1 MILYGFLLQPQL
13 LGYLFVFEMLLP
25 THAVDGL
32 SLRGHILNNHVDK

>member
-13 LGYLFVFEMLLP
+13 LGYLLVLKMLLP

-32 SLRGHILNNHVDK
+32 SLRGHILYNHVDK

>member
-13 LGYLFVFEMLLP
+13 LGYLFVLEMLLP

-32 SLRGHILNNHVDK
+32 SLRGHILHNHVDK